1 MRKILSF
8 ITTTLLLA
16 ACTQDKTFVLRGSG
30 LDLPDG
36 TVVGLSSHE
45 MGFEQLGETVVKDG
59 AFELHADIT
68 TPVYALLTTNNLN
81 LVEQNGWPVDSIRW
95 NYIDCYVSACAMQLN
110 ADLTITGGQPQS
122 DFADYEA
129 NYKELPRG
137 GWRFILDHPSSVV
150 SADLALAMLQ
160 RGYNL
165 SAAQLDTL
173 EQTIAIEPADT
184 ARAEAFAGST
194 SLYRRTVKGGQLLDM
209 EMQDTDG
216 KVMMLS
222 EVVPAGKYVFI
233 DFWASWCGICLY
245 SMPEVKRLTEQYAD
259 RLAVIGISC
268 DKDSTAWRAAMEKY
282 DMPWPHYLLT
292 EKGYQTLSGD
302 YQVGGG
308 VPYYLL
314 LAPDGTVLGSPDH
327 VQDIKGQFELLEQ

>member
-216 KVMMLS
+216 KVTMLS

-233 DFWASWCGICLY
+233 DFWAS
-245 SMPEVKRLTEQYAD
+245 
-259 RLAVIGISC
+259 
-268 DKDSTAWRAAMEKY
+268 
-282 DMPWPHYLLT
+282 
-292 EKGYQTLSGD
+292 
-302 YQVGGG
+302 
-308 VPYYLL
+308 
-314 LAPDGTVLGSPDH
+314 
-327 VQDIKGQFELLEQ
+327 

>member
-30 LDLPDG
+30 LVLPDG

-216 KVMMLS
+216 KVTMLS